1 MFLNR
6 SQIAAAVT
14 GIVLVVGAGSVSQI
28 TLAQT
33 TATTQKNQGYKEQ
46 HPELRA
52 ALSELKL
59 ARTHL
64 QKGAHDFGG
73 ERVEALNDTNKAITE
88 VEQAIKADQH

>member
-14 GIVLVVGAGSVSQI
+14 GLVLVVGAGSVSQI
-28 TLAQT
+28 TLAE
-33 TATTQKNQGYKEQ
+33 TAATQKTQGHKEQ
-46 HPELRA
+46 HPELLA